1 MKKIIIIM
9 TIILSLSLLTGCGKT
24 DAQKFKEEYESINNK
39 EIYGNKARELNI
51 DKDNNIVYKT
61 DQEIVDMIKN
71 KETFVVYFGFAKCP
85 WCRSVLPSLLE
96 ASKDLGLDKL
106 YYVDVSEIRDTLE
119 VNDDNEVVTTKEGSE
134 AYLELL
140 NLLDSVLDDYTLEGK
155 DGEEVNTNE
164 KRIYAPNVVSVVK
177 GEANEKET
185 GIIDSLTDPYMEIT
199 SEMKEEIYNRFKCVI
214 KCTLD
219 ASKTC
224 SINKAC

>member
-1 MKKIIIIM
+1 MKKVIIIM
-9 TIILSLSLLTGCGKT
+9 TIIFSLFLLTGCGKT
-24 DAQKFKEEYESINNK
+24 DAQKFKEEYESINNE

-96 ASKDLGLDKL
+96 VSKDLGLDKL

-134 AYLELL
+134 AYHELL
-140 NLLDSVLDDYTLEGK
+140 KLLDSVLDDYMLEGK
-155 DGEEVNTNE
+155 DGEEVNAYE
-164 KRIYAPNVVSVVK
+164 KRIFAPNVVSVVK
-177 GEANEKET
+177 GEAKEKET
-185 GIIDSLTDPYMEIT
+185 GIIDELTDPYMEIT
-199 SEMKEEIYNRFKCVI
+199 SDMKKEIYNRFKCVI

>member
-1 MKKIIIIM
+1 MKKIIIIIA
-9 TIILSLSLLTGCGKT
+9 IIFSLSLLTGCGKT
-24 DAQKFKEEYESINNK
+24 DAQKFKEEYESINNE

-96 ASKDLGLDKL
+96 VSKDLGLDKL

-134 AYLELL
+134 AYHELL
-140 NLLDSVLDDYTLEGK
+140 KLLDSVLDDYMLEGK
-155 DGEEVNTNE
+155 DGEEVNAYE
-164 KRIYAPNVVSVVK
+164 KRIFAPNVVSVVK
-177 GEANEKET
+177 GEAKEKET
-185 GIIDSLTDPYMEIT
+185 GIIDELTDPYMEIT
-199 SEMKEEIYNRFKCVI
+199 SDMKKEIYNRFKCVI